1 MFKKSMLAIALTAA
15 AGAAQASLI
24 DITPSIDL
32 TGATAF
38 FPDGVNAEGFDSAD
52 LKAPDAAITVEQ
64 RVAAAAP
71 VQFGLDGTA
80 LVNAG
85 LGERSVVY
93 VSDVALADGLTLRFK
108 AANGQLQADNNLA
121 LAVWS
126 PSEGLVKV
134 ASLND
139 FVAGDNN
146 GWAEAVLQL
155 DLSAAA
161 TAGDVLD
168 PSGQI
173 PLKTPMALV
182 SENAGNYTNPGFIL
196 NKDVSVGQSLTL
208 AMTEAKN
215 TSAVDLVAP
224 RAAAENIA
232 TVINTTA
239 LEVTAVTSTIDVE
252 YNNDPDQSRHG
263 FENDH
268 IRDAATYA
276 AHPTPSPLNSEAL
289 LGLNVGSA
297 EITFADADYTLSLS
311 RDNNAG
317 VVAVEYAG
325 INMPFV
331 NGSYVLPQQTMTA
344 TPLNPA
350 NTLDIEVSGDTVL
363 ATGSWTA
370 TLELTPHNNLT
381 SQAAFVGTA
390 AQLQAFSEDKTSHIW
405 GINGAQFKVPYHA
418 QNAAG
423 YNFFLK
429 VVNESEND
437 AAVFADV
444 IVDNNKG
451 NSVVVENV
459 KIGTAAATGN
469 TTIGQKAI
477 LDAVVAASNG
487 AVVADELAHLAMT
500 LTVIAPKNSV
510 QVTGFQSDAV
520 GRTSVPVYVPTEDPT
535 SGRVW
540 FQ

>member
-32 TGATAF
+32 TGAAPF
-38 FPDGVNAEGFDSAD
+38 FPDGANAEGFDSAD

-71 VQFGLDGTA
+71 VQFSLDGTA
-80 LVNAG
+80 VANRG
-85 LGERSVVY
+85 VGERSVVY

-161 TAGDVLD
+161 IAGDVLD
-168 PSGQI
+168 PSGQV
-173 PLKTPMALV
+173 PLKTPLALV
-182 SENAGNYTNPGFIL
+182 SENAGVYTNPGFIL

-252 YNNDPDQSRHG
+252 YSNDPDQSRHG
-263 FENDH
+263 FEAEHD
-268 IRDAATYA
+268 RAGFPL
-276 AHPTPSPLNSEAL
+276 HPTSLLNSEAL
-289 LGLNVGSA
+289 LGLNVGTA

-317 VVAVEYAG
+317 VEAVTYDG
-325 INMPFV
+325 INMPLV
-331 NGSYVLPQQTMTA
+331 NGSYVLPQQTMTV

-350 NTLDIEVSGDTVL
+350 NTLNIKVSGNSVL

-370 TLELTPHNNLT
+370 TLDLTPRNNLT
-381 SQAAFVGTA
+381 SLATFVGTG
-390 AQLQAFSEDKTSHIW
+390 AQLQAFTESETSHIW

-437 AAVFADV
+437 AAVYADV

-459 KIGTAAATGN
+459 QIGTAAATGN

>member
-1 MFKKSMLAIALTAA
+1 MTMFKKSMLAIALTAA

-32 TGATAF
+32 TGTAAF
-38 FPDGVNAEGFDSAD
+38 FPDGDKREGFDSPGLNRA
-52 LKAPDAAITVEQ
+52 DAAVTVEQ
-64 RVAAAAP
+64 SVAAAAP
-71 VQFGLDGTA
+71 VVFGLDLDG
-80 LVNAG
+80 AG

-108 AANGQLQADNNLA
+108 AANGQLKAENRLA
-121 LAVWS
+121 LVAFDT
-126 PSEGLVKV
+126 ENGGLVKI

-139 FVAGDNN
+139 FVQGAN
-146 GWAEAVLQL
+146 GGWDEAVLQL
-155 DLSAAA
+155 DLNAAKGIG
-161 TAGDVLD
+161 AGFLD
-168 PSGQI
+168 GSDQVE
-173 PLKTPMALV
+173 LKTPLALV
-182 SENAGNYTNPGFIL
+182 VETGVDAYENPGFIL
-196 NKDVSVGQSLTL
+196 NKDVSEGQSLTL
-208 AMTEAKN
+208 AVTEAKN
-215 TSAVDLVAP
+215 TSAVELAAP
-224 RAAAENIA
+224 LAAAENIA

-252 YNNDPDQSRHG
+252 YNNDSDQSRHG

-268 IRDAATYA
+268 IRDVAP
-276 AHPTPSPLNSEAL
+276 PTSSPLNSEAL
-289 LGLNVGSA
+289 LGLKDSNA
-297 EITFADADYTLSLS
+297 EITFANADYTLSLS

-317 VVAVEYAG
+317 VEAVKYAG
-325 INMPFV
+325 ITMPLV
-331 NGSYVLPQQTMTA
+331 NGSYVLPERDITT

-350 NTLDIEVSGDTVL
+350 NTLDIKVNGDTVL

-370 TLELTPHNNLT
+370 TLELTPHNDLT
-381 SQAAFVGTA
+381 SGATFIGAG
-390 AQLQAFSEDKTSHIW
+390 AQLQAFTESKTSHTW

-429 VVNESEND
+429 VVNESESD

-459 KIGTAAATGN
+459 QIGTAAATGN

-520 GRTSVPVYVPTEDPT
+520 GRTSVPVYVPTDDPT
-535 SGRVW
+535 SGRRW